1 MSYTEHDAR
10 TDWGEEDK
18 DTMIETLV
26 EWEAVHMTH
35 EDLIQ
40 FFINNMTDFYKKPEN
55 ERTLMDMENYRFSIA
70 NTEVVIDVN

>member
-1 MSYTEHDAR
+1 MA
-10 TDWGEEDK
+10 
-18 DTMIETLV
+18 
-26 EWEAVHMTH
+26 H
-35 EDLIQ
+35 EDLVQ